1 MKLGMVGDI
10 RDKLKFRH
18 HGSHIEIIYKAFHL
32 KQYILIE
39 PGYGEHGV
47 LGLKLWLCSGI

>member
-1 MKLGMVGDI
+1 M
-10 RDKLKFRH
+10 
-18 HGSHIEIIYKAFHL
+18 IYNAFHP